1 MAMEPSTEHSGQVN
15 RTLDDRVRH
24 LSYIAHLLHQAAK
37 SVYARAD
44 AGGPA
49 SPLHSLAL
57 GIYLVHSQ
65 AQLMLAEAEA
75 EADRKRGRDPG
86 LPPNVNAG
94 LNRTAVHM
102 LTEVEQLVRLLPPR
116 RSGMSGNDQMLVD
129 LCSLR
134 LEAEHH
140 GC

>member
-1 MAMEPSTEHSGQVN
+1 MKPSTENSQVDS
-15 RTLDDRVRH
+15 TLGDRARH
-24 LSYIAHLLHQAAK
+24 LSHMAQLLHWAAR

-57 GIYLVHSQ
+57 GIYLVRSQ
-65 AQLMLAEAEA
+65 TQMVLAEAESA
-75 EADRKRGRDPG
+75 ADPDRERGLEPG
-86 LPPNVNAG
+86 LPLNVVVGA
-94 LNRTAVHM
+94 NRTAAQM

-116 RSGMSGNDQMLVD
+116 RSGMSGDDRTLVD